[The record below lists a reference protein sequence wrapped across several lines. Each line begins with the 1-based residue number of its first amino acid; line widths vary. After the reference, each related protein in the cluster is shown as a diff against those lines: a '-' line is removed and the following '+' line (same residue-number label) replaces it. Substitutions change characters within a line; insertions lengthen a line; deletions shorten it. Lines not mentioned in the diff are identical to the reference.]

1 KLSLVY
7 ITGRD
12 LVRTVKAGCINLE
25 HNRDKV
31 DLLNVFPVPDGDTGT
46 NMYLTLLSAVKEGE
60 KHQDESLGKVAK
72 AISMGSLMGAR
83 GNSGVILS
91 QIFRGLAKTLE
102 GNESASAADL
112 ALALKA
118 GADTAYKA
126 VMKPVEGTILTVIR
140 EIARRCENEA
150 KKQDDIVA
158 VLMAGIQTG
167 QEVLKRTPTMLP
179 ILKEA
184 GVVDSGGQGLI
195 YFLEG
200 AVEGLAQEKDIALDV
215 YREKSASANQLL
227 NREIDIEFMYCTEV
241 LIKGSDLQ
249 TDDIQDHL
257 APLGDSMLVV
267 GGDDIVKV
275 HIHSNHPG
283 KVLET
288 CLQFGTLSDIKIN
301 NMVEETHE
309 HLNNWAELE
318 NRSQTSL
325 PVYAKNVGLVAVGS
339 GDGIIEI
346 LKSLGVDQVVE
357 GGQTMNPSTE
367 DLLHACE
374 EIDAP
379 GIIILPN
386 NGNIIM
392 AARQVPELIDK
403 KIEIVA
409 TKSVMQAVTALVAYD
424 PAGDLEKV
432 AMAMDEEM
440 QVVKYAE
447 VTHAVR
453 NTTINGLDI
462 KEGNIIGMING
473 DIEVVGNEPAETV
486 TGLLRKMVDEDS
498 ELITIFYGD
507 DISEEEAMALKQVL
521 EEPFNECELEIHYG
535 GQPHYSY
542 LLSVE

>member
-1 KLSLVY
+1 MSLVY
-7 ITGRD
+7 ITGKD
-12 LVRTVKAGCINLE
+12 LARTVKAGCIKLE
-25 HNRDKV
+25 HNRDSV

-60 KHQDESLGKVAK
+60 KHQDETLGKVAK
-72 AISMGSLMGAR
+72 AISTGSLMGAR

-91 QIFRGLAKTLE
+91 QIFRGIARVLE
-102 GNESASAADL
+102 GKDTANAVDL
-112 ALALKA
+112 AQALKA

-140 EIARRCENEA
+140 EIAKTCEAEA

-158 VLMAGIQTG
+158 VLLAGIETG
-167 QEVLKRTPTMLP
+167 HKTLQKTPTMLP

-195 YFLEG
+195 FFLEG
-200 AVEGLAQEKDIALDV
+200 AVEGLAQEKDIPLDV
-215 YREKSASANQLL
+215 YREKSVNTGNQLL
-227 NREIDIEFMYCTEV
+227 NQEIDLEFQYCTEV
-241 LIKGSDLQ
+241 LIKGSNLE
-249 TDDIQDHL
+249 TEDIKDHL
-257 APLGDSMLVV
+257 GPLGDSMLVV

-288 CLQFGTLSDIKIN
+288 CLQWGDLSDIKIN

-309 HLNNWAELE
+309 HLNNWAESE
-318 NRSQTSL
+318 AQ
-325 PVYAKNVGLVAVGS
+325 AKVAFEKKVGLVAVGA
-339 GDGIIEI
+339 GTGIVEI

-367 DLLHACE
+367 GLLQACE
-374 EIDAP
+374 QVNAQ

-386 NGNIIM
+386 NSNIIM
-392 AARQVPELIDK
+392 TARQVTDLSQRNI
-403 KIEIVA
+403 KIIP

-424 PAGDLEKV
+424 PEGELEEV
-432 AMAMDEEM
+432 ARDMEAEM

-447 VTHAVR
+447 VTYAVR
-453 NTTINGLDI
+453 DTKLNGLEI
-462 KEGNIIGMING
+462 KEGNTIGMING
-473 DIEVVGNEPAETV
+473 EIEVVGSEAGEVV
-486 TGLLRKMVDEDS
+486 TGLLHKMIDENS
-498 ELITIFYGD
+498 ELITIFYGG
-507 DISEEEAMALKQVL
+507 DISQESAADLKEKL
-521 EEPFNECELEIHYG
+521 EELFSECELEIHYG

>member
-1 KLSLVY
+1 MSLVY
-7 ITGRD
+7 ITGKD
-12 LVRTVKAGCINLE
+12 LVRTVKAGCIKLE
-25 HNRDKV
+25 HNRDKI

-60 KHQDESLGKVAK
+60 KHQEESLGKVAK

-91 QIFRGLAKTLE
+91 QIFRGMAKVLE
-102 GNESASAADL
+102 GKDQANAADL
-112 ALALKA
+112 AQALKS

-140 EIARRCENEA
+140 DIARSCELEA
-150 KKQDDIVA
+150 RKQQDLVA
-158 VLMAGIQTG
+158 VLMTGIEAGHET
-167 QEVLKRTPTMLP
+167 LKKTPTMLP

-195 YFLEG
+195 CFLEG
-200 AVEGLAQEKDIALDV
+200 AVEGLAQEKDIQLV
-215 YREKSASANQLL
+215 YREKMVSSNQLL
-227 NREIDIEFMYCTEV
+227 TKPVDLEFGYCTEV
-241 LIKGSDLQ
+241 LIKGSRLEIN
-249 TDDIQDHL
+249 DIKDHL
-257 APLGDSMLVV
+257 TPLGDSMLVV

-288 CLQFGTLSDIKIN
+288 CLQFGALSDIKIN

-318 NRSQTSL
+318 SRDSSASARPT
-325 PVYAKNVGLVAVGS
+325 KDVGLVAVGA
-339 GDGIIEI
+339 GAGIIEI
-346 LKSLGVDQVVE
+346 LKSLGVDEVVE

-367 DLLHACE
+367 DLLKACE
-374 EIDAP
+374 QVNAP

-386 NGNIIM
+386 NSNIIM
-392 AARQVPELIDK
+392 AARQVKELMDRE
-403 KIEIVA
+403 IEIVP

-424 PAGDLEKV
+424 PAGPLDQIAR
-432 AMAMDEEM
+432 AMEEEM

-453 NTTINGLDI
+453 NTTINGLEI
-462 KEGNIIGMING
+462 KEGDIIGMING
-473 DIEVVGNEPAETV
+473 EIEAVGQEHAGVVTE
-486 TGLLRKMVDEDS
+486 LLHKMTDEDS
-498 ELITIFYGD
+498 ELITIFYGEGITGD
-507 DISEEEAMALKQVL
+507 AATELKHQL
-521 EEPFNECELEIHYG
+521 EELFEQCELEVHYG

>member
-1 KLSLVY
+1 MSLVY

-140 EIARRCENEA
+140 EIARRCESEA

-227 NREIDIEFMYCTEV
+227 NRDIDIEFMYCTEV